1 VLDSKAI
8 EVEIGVYSLPK
19 RINKSDS
26 ERHHRKRSDFMAIIE
41 GYARPAPLPGTSV
54 PISTVAIDP
63 GLARP
68 TQQTITYPT
77 WNGKPDMGLMEYPE
91 EDGTL
96 PQTTPTYAT
105 PEGTYTTPI
114 GPPVLPGDFDGDGIP
129 DEYDTDHYNVTEPE
143 IEEEEEEKKVQKM
156 FTADQRFA
164 LIGLVVIGFM
174 ARYYKRQ

>member
-1 VLDSKAI
+1 MEKKL
-8 EVEIGVYSLPK
+8 K
-19 RINKSDS
+19 RFPQPEKSGYLVPN
-26 ERHHRKRSDFMAIIE
+26 RKLKVKNGDIRRSDIMIIE

-114 GPPVLPGDFDGDGIP
+114 GPPVLPGDFDGDGMP
-129 DEYDTDHYNVTEPE
+129 DEYDPDHYNVTEPE
-143 IEEEEEEKKVQKM
+143 IEEEEEKKVQKM

>member
-1 VLDSKAI
+1 MN
-8 EVEIGVYSLPK
+8 G
-19 RINKSDS
+19 
-26 ERHHRKRSDFMAIIE
+26 MIIE

-105 PEGTYTTPI
+105 PTYTTPEGIYTPPI
-114 GPPVLPGDFDGDGIP
+114 GPSVLPGDFDGDGIP
-129 DEYDTDHYNVTEPE
+129 DEYDPDHYNVTEPE
-143 IEEEEEEKKVQKM
+143 IEEEEEEEEEEKKVQKIL
-156 FTADQRFA
+156 TADQRFA

-174 ARYYKRQ
+174 ARYYKGQ